1 MPKLQWYDLHH
12 FIVEEKFLLMN
23 VVKHFKHPNYKN
35 STYLA
40 NAMWLSNFV
49 RMIHES
55 VLDYITNLNQQKE
68 KAIR

>member
-1 MPKLQWYDLHH
+1 
-12 FIVEEKFLLMN
+12 MN